1 MAYIVQSLIG
11 NQGVQ
16 LGSEEFLRPMS
27 FGSNWRRIRI
37 LCRAQVNTAN
47 VMAHDTGLRL
57 GICQGVAGGVYTN
70 TSNYIGGEINAE
82 AGSYPWA
89 MHASNNYQSE
99 GGGGYCSGYTVQ
111 KLNGVLNRL
120 PDGSG
125 TGAMYVALA
134 SALNPLTH
142 GVNITKNYYGS
153 YTISTLGTASTQ
165 ITSAYGNPYCF
176 YRSLEDEQAYGFVTR
191 VGTSDTYTSMSDF
204 MDTVSVSWNH
214 SCPTVEV
221 TQLSVIRY
229 A

>member
-1 MAYIVQSLIG
+1 MAYIAQSFIG

-16 LGSEEFLRPMS
+16 LGNEEFLRPMS
-27 FGSNWRRIRI
+27 FGSNWQRIRI
-37 LCRAQVNTAN
+37 LCRAQVKTTSI
-47 VMAHDTGLRL
+47 MAADTGLRL
-57 GICQGVAGGVYTN
+57 GVCRGEAGGVYTN
-70 TSNYIGGEINAE
+70 TSNYLGGEINAS
-82 AGSYPWA
+82 AGPFSWI

-99 GGGGYCSGYTVQ
+99 GGGGYNSGYTVQ
-111 KLNGVLNRL
+111 KLNGVLTRRI
-120 PDGSG
+120 DGAS
-125 TGAMYVALA
+125 TGGMYMAMA